1 MPLSATVRLLKK
13 SCQVNGNDLRNAT
26 DAGIADNEQ
35 AQHQTVVAACRYD
48 QTQMSLG
55 RKAANIVASF
65 TLICCVKQNLCLT
78 WPVLCI
84 RHSRVALPC

>member
-1 MPLSATVRLLKK
+1 MTCVMRLMLALLTMNKHSIK
-13 SCQVNGNDLRNAT
+13 LLLPHDRCRN
-26 DAGIADNEQ
+26 
-35 AQHQTVVAACRYD
+35 D

-65 TLICCVKQNLCLT
+65 TLICCVKQILCLT

-84 RHSRVALPC
+84 GHSRVALPC